1 MHSYDTNL
9 ESFPDNVL
17 EASMKAPVM
26 VDFWAP
32 WCGPCQ
38 TLMPILDKLA
48 EEYQG
53 DFKLAKVNIDEQQAL
68 AQQFAVRSVPT
79 VKIVSQGQIVDE
91 FTGALP
97 ESEIRDM
104 LAKYIVRQSDSLM
117 ASALERYNSGDK
129 AALQSMVD
137 IVNADPANNNIR
149 ILYVNVLVNEGQLDD
164 ARSILQSLP
173 ESVRKKPEVSS
184 LLSRLDVMESAAGFG
199 DIETYIETVKQ
210 DPDNCE
216 ARHQLSV
223 VYIANGRF
231 EEALEQLFEIMK
243 RDRQFNEDIG
253 RKDMIKVFD
262 MLGNSGELVSHYR
275 KKMASLL
282 Y

>member
-1 MHSYDTNL
+1 MHSYDTDI
-9 ESFPDNVL
+9 ESFQANVL
-17 EASMKAPVM
+17 EASMKGPIM

-38 TLMPILDKLA
+38 TLMPVLDKLA
-48 EEYQG
+48 DEYQG

-68 AQQFAVRSVPT
+68 AQQFSVRSVPT
-79 VKIVSQGQIVDE
+79 VKIVHQGQVVDE
-91 FTGALP
+91 FMGALP
-97 ESEIRDM
+97 ESEIRDI
-104 LAKYIVRQSDSLM
+104 LAKHIVRQSDSLM
-117 ASALERYNSGDK
+117 AAAIESYHNGDQTV
-129 AALQSMVD
+129 LQSMID

-149 ILYVNVLVNEGQLDD
+149 LLYVDVLMNEGQYED
-164 ARSILQSLP
+164 ARLILQSLP
-173 ESVRKKPEVSS
+173 EAIREQPQVSG
-184 LLSRLDVMESAAGFG
+184 LLSRLDVMATAAEYG
-199 DIETYIETVKQ
+199 DIDTYINNVNQ

-223 VYIANGRF
+223 VYIANGQF

-253 RKDMIKVFD
+253 RKDMIKVFE
-262 MLGNSGELVSHYR
+262 MLGNSGELVSRYR

>member
-1 MHSYDTNL
+1 MHSYDSNL

-17 EASMKAPVM
+17 EASMKTPVL

-38 TLMPILDKLA
+38 SLMPVLEKLA

-68 AQQFAVRSVPT
+68 AQQFAVRSVPA

-104 LAKYIVRQSDSLM
+104 LAKYIVHQSDMLM
-117 ASALERYNSGDK
+117 AAALERYNSGDK
-129 AALQSMVD
+129 EALQSMVD

-149 ILYVNVLVNEGQLDD
+149 LLYVDVLVNEGQFED
-164 ARSILQSLP
+164 ARAILQALP
-173 ESVRKKPEVSS
+173 ESVREQPEVSS
-184 LLSRLDVMESAAGFG
+184 LLSRLEVMESAAGFG
-199 DIETYIETVKQ
+199 DIDTYIDTVKQ

-231 EEALEQLFEIMK
+231 EDALEQLFEIMK

-262 MLGNSGELVSHYR
+262 MLGNSGELVGRYR